1 MVGGPVLF
9 RHLLRREARVA
20 APDALTAWRRVER
33 ARRVGASRERV
44 ERCRGGAAGWGGRV
58 TTAPPPQH
66 CSYGVVV
73 GDGVEVFVFVGL
85 LVDVLLPPEDG
96 FGFGA
101 SMPFW
106 TSSRTSW

>member
-1 MVGGPVLF
+1 MVGGSVLF
-9 RHLLRREARVA
+9 RVCSDARRVA
-20 APDALTAWRRVER
+20 ALDALTAWRRVEGE
-33 ARRVGASRERV
+33 RRGGASRAPR
-44 ERCRGGAAGWGGRV
+44 WGGRV
-58 TTAPPPQH
+58 TTALPPQH

-101 SMPFW
+101 AMPFW
-106 TSSRTSW
+106 TSSRTSS